1 MLWWILL
8 ITDIQ
13 WIKRGLRSLKLHWT
27 SIMHHPDLRQLWHI
41 AVSETV
47 FTPKYNWYGD
57 QMSSEIKGKQR
68 LVKSRP
74 QSADTSDVLYD
85 SVPLQVTFLVRMF
98 HDGDK
103 PTPQGPGRVQ
113 PALDMGS
120 WGGQEW
126 IPLIKATPQVGP
138 WCLTSAWCKQENTQC
153 DPACWYQVPLVMS
166 DCLQS

>member
-13 WIKRGLRSLKLHWT
+13 WRKHGLRSLKLHWT
-27 SIMHHPDLRQLWHI
+27 ITMHHPDLRWLWCI

-57 QMSSEIKGKQR
+57 QMSLEGKGKRCQ
-68 LVKSRP
+68 VQSMP
-74 QSADTSDVLYD
+74 QSAYRRDVLYD

-98 HDGDK
+98 HDGAK
-103 PTPQGPGRVQ
+103 PTPREPGRVQ

-126 IPLIKATPQVGP
+126 IPLIKGTPQVGP
-138 WCLTSAWCKQENTQC
+138 WCLTSAWYKQDNTQC
-153 DPACWYQVPLVMS
+153 DPAC
-166 DCLQS
+166 